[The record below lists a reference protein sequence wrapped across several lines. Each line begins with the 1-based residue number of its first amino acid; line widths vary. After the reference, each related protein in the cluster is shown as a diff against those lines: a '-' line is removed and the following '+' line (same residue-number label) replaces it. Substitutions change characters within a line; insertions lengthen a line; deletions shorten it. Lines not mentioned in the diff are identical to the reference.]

1 MINNNNKTVAII
13 GFGPAGICSTKS
25 SIENGLIPTV
35 FEMSSELGG
44 VWNPSIGK
52 CWDNLTTNVSRY
64 VMCFS
69 DFDYHN
75 DDYDIFPNYKTVY
88 QYLINYVN
96 HFQLKKYVEFNSKV
110 IKVERIDSDSN
121 TIVTTTS
128 EEKEEKDKIIK
139 ITWINSNDNKTYSKI
154 FDYLIVATGLFS
166 KPQNST
172 MYENELKQFTGK
184 IIHSQDYKNNEIYK
198 EKNVLVLGS
207 STSACEISAE
217 ISMVTK
223 KCIIVGHENS
233 YIYSKLLPNENGS
246 KLVPLDSLLFQR
258 SKSYEQQSLPK
269 DEFSKLKKQMN
280 LKYCPNQSKEINPTS
295 KIIVNTPTDKT
306 LGFVASS
313 SYIEQVENGFISV
326 HCGNEFTIK
335 SSSKKSIKISNC
347 LGETHTE
354 DNIDFVILCNG
365 YQPDLSFFDET
376 ILNSIDYLP
385 SDSKRPLCLYK
396 NIFAPNSK
404 NIAFISFFRSL
415 FVAEVELM
423 SRMITMIFS
432 SKIPYPTEFEI
443 KNGFIN
449 RGNNNINNNNDPPY
463 FLVAGST
470 VLCDQIAKEIG
481 VLPDFKKLKQSDPKL
496 YDQLWNGYFTPA
508 TYRLVGN
515 GSNPKVAKEMIEK
528 VNKIYDKLCN

>member
-1 MINNNNKTVAII
+1 MIENNKTVAII
-13 GFGPAGICSTKS
+13 GYGPAGICSTKC

-96 HFQLKKYVEFNSKV
+96 HFDLNKYVLFNSMV
-110 IKVERIDSDSN
+110 FKVERINGGN
-121 TIVTTTS
+121 TIDDDN
-128 EEKEEKDKIIK
+128 ENDDDKNSKIK
-139 ITWINSNDNKTYSKI
+139 ITWRNNINNKTYSKI
-154 FDYLIVATGLFS
+154 FDFLIVATGLFS
-166 KPQNST
+166 KPQSSSV
-172 MYENELKQFTGK
+172 YENELKQFTGK
-184 IIHSQDYKNNEIYK
+184 IIHSQDYKNNENYK
-198 EKNVLVLGS
+198 GKNVVVLGS

-223 KCIIVGHENS
+223 KCIVVGHENS
-233 YIYSKLLPNENGS
+233 FIYGKLLPNENGT
-246 KLVPLDSLLFQR
+246 KLVPLDSILFQR
-258 SKSYEQQSLPK
+258 SKSYEQQSLSK
-269 DEFSKLKKQMN
+269 EDFSKLKKQMN
-280 LKYCPNQSKEINPTS
+280 IKYCPNQIKHINPTS
-295 KIIVNTPTDKT
+295 KIIVNSPNDKT
-306 LGFVASS
+306 LGFVASL
-313 SYIEQVENGFISV
+313 SYVEQVEKGLISV
-326 HCGNEFTIK
+326 FCGNQFTIT
-335 SSSKKSIKISNC
+335 SSSGKTITISNSI
-347 LGETHTE
+347 GESFKE
-354 DNIDFVILCNG
+354 ENIDFVILCNG
-365 YQPDLSFFDET
+365 YQPDLSFFDEN
-376 ILNSIDYLP
+376 ILKSVDYLP
-385 SDSKRPLCLYK
+385 SDSKRPVCLYK

-404 NIAFISFFRSL
+404 NIAFVSFFRSL

-432 SKIPYPTEFEI
+432 GKIPYPTDHEI
-443 KNGFIN
+443 QNGFVN
-449 RGNNNINNNNDPPY
+449 RENNNNNNNNNTNDPPY

-481 VLPDFKKLKQSDPKL
+481 VLPDFEKLKQTDPKL
-496 YDQLWNGYFTPA
+496 YELLWNGYFTPA
-508 TYRLVGN
+508 TYRLVGC

-528 VNKIYDKLCN
+528 VNKIYNNLCD

>member
-1 MINNNNKTVAII
+1 MINYNKTVAII

-88 QYLINYVN
+88 QYLINYVD
-96 HFQLKKYVEFNSKV
+96 HFQLKKYVQFNSKV
-110 IKVERIDSDSN
+110 ERIESNSNIVVTSENEKDENKTIKV
-121 TIVTTTS
+121 
-128 EEKEEKDKIIK
+128 
-139 ITWINSNDNKTYSKI
+139 TWKNNNDNKTYSKT

-166 KPQNST
+166 KPQIST
-172 MYENELKQFTGK
+172 MYENELKNFTGK
-184 IIHSQDYKNNEIYK
+184 IIHSQDYKNNENYK
-198 EKNVLVLGS
+198 GKNILVLGS

-223 KCIIVGHENS
+223 KCIVVGHQNS
-233 YIYSKLLPNENGS
+233 YIYGKLLPSDNHDS
-246 KLVPLDSLLFQR
+246 KLVPLDSILFQR
-258 SKSYEQQSLPK
+258 SKAYEQQSLLK

-280 LKYCPNQSKEINPTS
+280 LKYCPNQSKEINPNS
-295 KIIVNTPTDKT
+295 KIIVNSPNDKT

-313 SYIEQVENGFISV
+313 SYIEQVENGSISV
-326 HCGNEFTIK
+326 YCGNEFTIK
-335 SSSKKSIKISNC
+335 SSSMKSITISNS
-347 LGETHTE
+347 LGESHRE
-354 DNIDFVILCNG
+354 DHIDFVILCNG
-365 YQPDLSFFDET
+365 YQPDLSFFDEY

-385 SDSKRPLCLYK
+385 SDSKRPVCLYK
-396 NIFAPNSK
+396 NIFAPNCK

-432 SKIPYPTEFEI
+432 GKIPYPTEQEI

-449 RGNNNINNNNDPPY
+449 RENNKNKNDPPY

-481 VLPDFKKLKQSDPKL
+481 VLPDFEQLKQTDPKL

-515 GSNPKVAKEMIEK
+515 GSNPKVALEMIEK
-528 VNKIYDKLCN
+528 VNKIYNKLCN